1 MYIQEKSRRLYRN
14 QRVAIFVDIQNL
26 YYSARDAFNRKVNF
40 ESVLYEVLSDRI
52 LVRAIAYLV
61 KLHGVDQKGFI
72 NTLKHIGYQ
81 VRVKEPK
88 VFKRL
93 DENGNLWT
101 TVKADWDMG
110 IAMDAISL
118 AGKIDVAVLASGDG
132 DFVDLVRY
140 LHTKGVK
147 VEIAAFK
154 QTAAKELIEIA
165 DEFIDLTA
173 YGEDIFL

>member
-1 MYIQEKSRRLYRN
+1 MNKSIYKS
-14 QRVAIFVDIQNL
+14 QRVAIFLDVQNL

-40 ESVLYEVLSDRI
+40 ESVLYKVLNDRV

-72 NTLKHIGYQ
+72 NTLKHIGYE
-81 VRVKEPK
+81 VKEKEPK

-101 TVKADWDMG
+101 TIKADWDMG
-110 IAMDAISL
+110 IAMDAISM
-118 AGKIDVAVLASGDG
+118 AEKMDVAVLTTGDG
-132 DFVDLVRY
+132 DFVDLVKY

-147 VEIAAFK
+147 VEVAAFK
-154 QTAAKELIEIA
+154 QTTAKELIEEC
-165 DEFIDLTA
+165 DEFIDLTSF
-173 YGEDIFL
+173 GEDIFL

>member
-1 MYIQEKSRRLYRN
+1 MYSQEKSKRLYKS
-14 QRVAIFVDIQNL
+14 QRVAVFVDIQNL

-40 ESVLYEVLSDRI
+40 ESILYEVLSDRVLI
-52 LVRAIAYLV
+52 RAIAYLV

-88 VFKRL
+88 IFKRL

-118 AGKIDVAVLASGDG
+118 AEKIDVAVLASGDG

-154 QTAAKELIEIA
+154 QTAAKELIDIA
-165 DEFIDLTA
+165 DDFIDLTA
-173 YGEDIFL
+173 YGEEIFL